1 MFLTMV
7 GLYAGVSAVY
17 WGFKYANTKS
27 EKAKDAALKNL
38 GSSYL
43 ECLKWPVDLVNGV
56 SGFKDPDDK
65 GRQQ

>member
-27 EKAKDAALKNL
+27 
-38 GSSYL
+38 
-43 ECLKWPVDLVNGV
+43 
-56 SGFKDPDDK
+56 
-65 GRQQ
+65 GRSVEEFG